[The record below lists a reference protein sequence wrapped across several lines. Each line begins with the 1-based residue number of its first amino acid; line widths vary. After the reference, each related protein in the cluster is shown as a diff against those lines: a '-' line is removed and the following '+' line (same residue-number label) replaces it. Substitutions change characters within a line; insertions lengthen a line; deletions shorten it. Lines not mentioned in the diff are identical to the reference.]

1 LRETGALIFDDLRA
15 IQLRH
20 GFLPKAE
27 LESLSA
33 RTQTPL
39 YQLHSVAS
47 FYPHFHLVPP
57 SRAEIRVCADMSCHL
72 NGACE
77 LRADLETRFAGSS
90 KGDVEIRDV
99 SCLGRCDHAPAVS
112 INDRIFT
119 NVTAE
124 NAEALARA
132 AIRGDELH
140 EDHPPA
146 QRVECASDPYDGPEK
161 YRVLRQ
167 LIISK
172 SYDEVLATLK
182 ESELRGMGGAGFPT
196 SMKWDL
202 VRKQPVAEKYIVCN
216 ADESEPGT
224 IKDRFIM
231 THLPHLV
238 IEGMAIAGLVAGAKH
253 GILYIRHEYH
263 LQEEILG
270 EEIRRCY
277 RAGLLGKNLLG
288 SGLDFDLRVFVSP
301 GGYICGEESALIEA
315 IEGHR
320 AEPRNKPPFPGV
332 IGLYQ
337 KPTVINNVE
346 TFANAPQILA
356 RGIDWYKSAG
366 QGGSRGL
373 KFVGVSGHCAKP
385 GIYEVPMGIPM
396 REVLFNYAGGV
407 RGGRQL
413 KAFAPSGPS
422 SGYLPAAMVDVRLD
436 FKALAEAGS
445 MLGSGAIVVCDDTTC
460 MLDMA
465 LNAVRFYRNESCGK
479 CVPCRIGSQKMV
491 DLLTR
496 WSQGTVQEQQYRAD
510 LGLLDELSHVMAQA
524 SICGLGQIVPAP
536 IQSVLRHFRAEVDA
550 HVLRGECPSGICKS
564 AAGRAGEAN
573 RVGIRP

>member
-1 LRETGALIFDDLRA
+1 VIFNDLRA
-15 IQLRH
+15 IQLRY

-27 LESLSA
+27 LEDLSR

-57 SRAEIRVCADMSCHL
+57 AKAEVRVCADMSCHL

-77 LRADLETRFAGSS
+77 LRTEIERRFASAR
-90 KGDVEIRDV
+90 KEDVVIRDV
-99 SCLGRCDHAPAVS
+99 SCLGRCDHAPAIAV
-112 INDRIFT
+112 NDLIFT
-119 NVTAE
+119 SVTPDQAE
-124 NAEALARA
+124 SLTRQAMRGEELLEEHPEEA
-132 AIRGDELH
+132 
-140 EDHPPA
+140 
-146 QRVECASDPYDGPEK
+146 RVECASDPYPGSEK
-161 YRVLRQ
+161 YGVLGR
-167 LIISK
+167 LAASR
-172 SYDEVLATLK
+172 DWDAVLAILK

-202 VRKQPVAEKYIVCN
+202 VRKQADPTKYIVCN

-231 THLPHLV
+231 THLPYLV
-238 IEGMAIAGLVAGAKH
+238 IEGMIIAGLVTGAKL

-270 EEIRRCY
+270 EEVRRCY
-277 RAGLLGKNLLG
+277 KAGLLGKTILG
-288 SGLDFDLRVFVSP
+288 TDLTFDLEVFVSP

-320 AEPRNKPPFPGV
+320 AEPRNKPPFPGQV
-332 IGLYQ
+332 GLWQ

-346 TFANAPQILA
+346 TFANVPQILA
-356 RGIDWYKSAG
+356 RGVEWFKSAG
-366 QGGSRGL
+366 ISPSRGL
-373 KFVGVSGHCAKP
+373 KFVGISGHIEKP
-385 GIYEVPMGIPM
+385 GIYEVPTGTPM
-396 REVLFNYAGGV
+396 REVIYKHGGGIP
-407 RGGRQL
+407 GGRQL

-422 SGYLPAAMVDVRLD
+422 SGYLPASMVDVALD
-436 FKALAEAGS
+436 FTALQKAGS
-445 MLGSGAIVVCDDTTC
+445 MLGSGAIVICDDTTC

-479 CVPCRIGSQKMV
+479 CVPCRVGSQKMT
-491 DLLTR
+491 DLLVR
-496 WSQGTVQEQQYRAD
+496 WTQGGLSQAQYEAD
-510 LGLLDELSHVMAQA
+510 LKLLDDLSQTMAQA

-536 IQSVLRHFRAEVDA
+536 VQSVLKHFRPEIDA
-550 HVLRGECPSGICKS
+550 HVLKSQCPSGICFS
-564 AAGRAGEAN
+564 AAARAGEAN
-573 RVGIRP
+573 RVGIKP

>member
-1 LRETGALIFDDLRA
+1 VIFDDLRA

-27 LESLSA
+27 LEALSA
-33 RTQTPL
+33 RTQISL
-39 YQLHSVAS
+39 YQIHSVAS
-47 FYPHFHLVPP
+47 FYPHFHLAPP
-57 SRAEIRVCADMSCHL
+57 ALAEVRVCADMSCHL

-77 LRADLETRFAGSS
+77 LRAELERRFVKARPGE
-90 KGDVEIRDV
+90 VEIRDV
-99 SCLGRCDHAPAVS
+99 SCLGRCDRAPAIAV
-112 INDRIFT
+112 NDHIFT
-119 NVTAE
+119 EVTAE
-124 NAEALARA
+124 RGEQLVRAMLRGEATL
-132 AIRGDELH
+132 D
-140 EDHPPA
+140 DHPQKA
-146 QRVECASDPYDGPEK
+146 RVECASDPYPDAEK
-161 YRVLRQ
+161 YGALRA
-167 LIISK
+167 LVATKDWDGI
-172 SYDEVLATLK
+172 LARLK
-182 ESELRGMGGAGFPT
+182 EAELRGMGGAGFPT
-196 SMKWDL
+196 SMKWEL
-202 VRKQPVAEKYIVCN
+202 VRKQPAAEKYIVCN

-238 IEGMAIAGLVAGAKH
+238 VEGMILAGLVTGAQR

-270 EEIRRCY
+270 EEIRRAY
-277 RAGLLGKNLLG
+277 RAGLLGKNILG
-288 SGLDFDLRVFVSP
+288 SGLEFELKVFVSP

-332 IGLYQ
+332 VGLWQ

-346 TFANAPQILA
+346 TFINVPQILA
-356 RGIDWYKSAG
+356 RGVDWYKAAG
-366 QGGSRGL
+366 RGGSRGL
-373 KFVGVSGHCAKP
+373 KFVGVSGHCARP
-385 GIYEVPMGIPM
+385 GIYEVPLGITM
-396 REVLFNYAGGV
+396 REVLFDYAGGV
-407 RGGRQL
+407 RGGRAL

-445 MLGSGAIVVCDDTTC
+445 MLGSGAIVVCDDLTC
-460 MLDMA
+460 TLDMA

-479 CVPCRIGSQKMV
+479 CVPCRVGSQKMV
-491 DLLTR
+491 DLLAR
-496 WSQGTVQEQQYRAD
+496 WTQGGLPEAQYRAD
-510 LGLLDELSHVMAQA
+510 LALLDELSLAMSQT

-536 IQSVLRHFRAEVDA
+536 IQSVLKHFRAEVDA
-550 HVLRGECPSGICKS
+550 HVLQGKCVSGICFTE
-564 AAGRAGEAN
+564 AARAGELN